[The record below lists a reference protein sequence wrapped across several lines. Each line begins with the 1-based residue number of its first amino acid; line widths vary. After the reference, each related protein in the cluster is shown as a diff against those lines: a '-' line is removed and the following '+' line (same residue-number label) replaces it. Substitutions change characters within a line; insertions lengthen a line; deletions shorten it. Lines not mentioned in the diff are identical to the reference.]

1 MCNWIIDRRLLTF
14 LVLISINIGCAN
26 NEPIKANPRYGRWEK
41 RPEPKKDYYR
51 PLPPGQFALRKISD
65 SQDRPNLAGAL
76 RHRSKLLAATKRSI
90 NYLHKPS
97 SKTFYPRAGI
107 EHRQTMVSLMA
118 FAKLLESDLSDS
130 QVIAEVNR
138 KFDAYTSVGC
148 DDQGTV
154 LFTGYYTP
162 IFKASKEKTNEYQ
175 YPLHRLPPN
184 HVKDLRT
191 GKTLGLKQRDGS
203 VDPNYPDRRTL
214 LASGQLDELGFV
226 WLRHAFEA
234 YLIGVQGSAILELTN
249 GERMEVGYAGNNG
262 HQYKSL
268 GLAMVKAGKIQRK
281 DLNLRSMIEYFEANP
296 EEFEPLAAENG
307 RYIFFRESEGGP
319 FGCLNEKVE
328 GLASIATDKS
338 IFPAGSLCIMEAPLP
353 VSNQEPYRSFMLD
366 QDAGGAIRAPGRC
379 DVFMGVG
386 DSAGE
391 LAGHTLAEGRLYYLF
406 LKKEYMPEKMEE
418 DQFSE

>member
-1 MCNWIIDRRLLTF
+1 MPEMTIQRHLSFFAVLLF
-14 LVLISINIGCAN
+14 INIGCAS
-26 NEPIKANPRYGRWEK
+26 NEPIKANPRYGRRVK
-41 RPEPKKDYYR
+41 QVAPKKDYYR
-51 PLPPGQFALRKISD
+51 PLPPGKFALRKIAD
-65 SQDRPNLAGAL
+65 TSQRPDLAGAL
-76 RHRSKLLAATKRSI
+76 RHRSRLLAATKRSM
-90 NYLHKPS
+90 NYLQKPS

-107 EHRQTMVSLMA
+107 EHRHTFESLSA
-118 FAKLLESDLSDS
+118 FAKLLESEMSDA
-130 QVIAEVNR
+130 QVIDQVNR
-138 KFDAYTSVGC
+138 KFDTYTSVGC

-162 IFKASKEKTNEYQ
+162 IFKASKEKTSEFR

-191 GKTLGLKQRDGS
+191 GKTLGLKQSDGS
-203 VDPNYPDRRTL
+203 INPDYPDRRTL
-214 LASGQLDELGFV
+214 LASGQLDNLGFV

-262 HQYKSL
+262 HDYKSL

-307 RYIFFRESEGGP
+307 RYIFFQESEGGP

-338 IFPAGSLCIMEAPLP
+338 IFPAASLCLMEAPLP
-353 VSNQEPYRSFMLD
+353 VSNQRPYRSFMLD

-406 LKKEYMPEKMEE
+406 LKKEHMPSETEE
-418 DQFSE
+418 TSFSE